1 MKKFVFVYYGG
12 KKREEVDEDVMNK
25 WKAWFGSMG
34 DKLVDGGNPF
44 NDDGQSVT
52 ADGTEAIPADM
63 WPAKGFSVVNAADMS
78 EATSLAGG
86 CPLLEEGDGASVRV
100 YEALP
105 M

>member
-12 KKREEVDEDVMNK
+12 KKREEVDAGVMEK
-25 WKAWFGSMG
+25 WKAWFGSIG
-34 DKLVDGGNPF
+34 DRMVDGVNPF

-52 ADGTEAIPADM
+52 ADGANDIPTDM
-63 WPAKGFSVVNAADMS
+63 WPAKGYSIVNAADMK
-78 EATSLAGG
+78 EATELASG
-86 CPLLEEGDGASVRV
+86 CPLLEEGDNAAVRV

>member
-12 KKREEVDEDVMNK
+12 KKREEVDEEVMKK
-25 WKAWFGSMG
+25 WGAWFESMG
-34 DKLVDGGNPF
+34 DKLIDGGNPF

-52 ADGTEAIPADM
+52 ADGVEAIPADM
-63 WPAKGFSVVNAADMS
+63 WPSKGYSIVNAADMN

-86 CPLLEEGDGASVRV
+86 CPLLEEGNDAAVRV